1 MTLGQLLL
9 LVLILV
15 VVWLGTRLK
24 RHEHRLERLEGEN
37 KTEPS
42 ED

>member
-24 RHEHRLERLEGEN
+24 KHEHRLERLEGEDRAG
-37 KTEPS
+37 PS
-42 ED
+42 EE